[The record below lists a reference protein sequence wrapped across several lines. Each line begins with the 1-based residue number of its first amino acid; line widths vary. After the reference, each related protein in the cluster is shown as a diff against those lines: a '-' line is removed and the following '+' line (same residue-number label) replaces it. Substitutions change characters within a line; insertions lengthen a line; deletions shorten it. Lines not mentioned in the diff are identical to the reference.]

1 MRIEPIDLREIDKV
15 SANIYEGIIA
25 ASKKARIINDETKI
39 EFKADLETI
48 PQNNDDENE
57 DIDNPAQMKISLDYE
72 KRPKP
77 HLKALNELLEGNLKY
92 EYKSKTNE

>member
-1 MRIEPIDLREIDKV
+1 MRIEPIDLREIDKY
-15 SANIYEGIIA
+15 SANIYEAIIA

-57 DIDNPAQMKISLDYE
+57 DIYNPQQMKISLEYE

-77 HLKALNELLEGNLKY
+77 HLQALNELLEGKLKY
-92 EYKSKTNE
+92 EYKSKTND